1 MLQTGKGALRRC
13 GLKSLPGQGEGV
25 VTGSQRHRQLLGL
38 CYTMGTTSASAL
50 TGQGALGRGY
60 RALRGVNPRCDGN
73 PHR

>member
-13 GLKSLPGQGEGV
+13 WLKPLPGQGEGV

-50 TGQGALGRGY
+50 TGQGAPGKRVQGSERGESQM
-60 RALRGVNPRCDGN
+60 
-73 PHR
+73 